1 MYSQT
6 SLFSR
11 SILPRWDKSVARGLQ
26 SKFKDHT
33 INILACSTTMEM
45 GVDLG
50 NLEVV
55 MLSSVLHNRLTT
67 SSVQDE
73 ADVTTRYVV
82 SVLHFVVQ
90 T

>member
-1 MYSQT
+1 MYLVNS
-6 SLFSR
+6 
-11 SILPRWDKSVARGLQ
+11 GLQ

-55 MLSSVLHNRLTT
+55 MLSSVPQCQPIIN
-67 SSVQDE
+67 SVLDE
-73 ADVTTRYVV
+73 AVVTTKYEVPV
-82 SVLHFVVQ
+82 SHFVVL